1 MCVAVGIVEKEGEFE
16 KQRDMLKR
24 KGGGRKRS
32 SVEKWGQRKNFRDV
46 GILGAGNWGL
56 KKEGG
61 AVEKQRGP

>member
-32 SVEKWGQRKNFRDV
+32 SVEKWGQRKNFSDV
-46 GILGAGNWGL
+46 GILGVQGI
-56 KKEGG
+56 GG
-61 AVEKQRGP
+61 